1 MGTRSHTTAT
11 KAALALGI
19 FLTPL
24 ANLSFKPPAFRA
36 APEGATNIGHEV
48 SPRHRR
54 ALSAIDLTTHKSD
67 GSLIDGSG
75 IPCLNSREVGFSR
88 LVSRAGAPAVGLEEI
103 RR

>member
-1 MGTRSHTTAT
+1 MIRRPPRSTLFPYTPLFRSSETAMGTRSHTTAT

-19 FLTPL
+19 FLTPP

-67 GSLIDGSG
+67 GSLIDRSG
-75 IPCLNSREVGFSR
+75 IPCLNS
-88 LVSRAGAPAVGLEEI
+88 
-103 RR
+103 